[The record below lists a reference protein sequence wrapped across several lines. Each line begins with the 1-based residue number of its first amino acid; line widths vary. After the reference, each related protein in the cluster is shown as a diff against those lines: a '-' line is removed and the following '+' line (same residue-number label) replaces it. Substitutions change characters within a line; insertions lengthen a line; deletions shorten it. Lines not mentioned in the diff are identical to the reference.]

1 MLGKLLKYD
10 LKANYL
16 YLMVGYVVY
25 IVLTLGFVVSFRW
38 MDQSIGASSMEGTLQ
53 WITMMTCTFL
63 WTASIIGMVLMTYIL
78 LIRRFYCHMVTD
90 QGYLTLTLP
99 VSART
104 HMLSKMISAVIFVLC
119 TGCVLAAGVVMVGAS
134 FGTERFMEDLLRVA
148 GNVFRQLGAEFS
160 ILAGIS
166 GLLRL
171 IQMILLVYF
180 SIAIGQL
187 CTKHKVWG
195 SIGAYLGI
203 SFVISFMTNIVA
215 IAAGTMG
222 NGGLLML
229 FTDTAYAIV
238 YVVFQLALC
247 LVYFFVGSWL
257 LEKRTNLE

>member
-25 IVLTLGFVVSFRW
+25 IVLTLGFVASFRW
-38 MDQSIGASSMEGTLQ
+38 MDQSMGGSELEGTLQ
-53 WITMMTCTFL
+53 WITMMTSTFL
-63 WTASIIGMVLMTYIL
+63 WIASAIGMILMTYIL

-99 VSART
+99 VSVRI
-104 HMLSKMISAVIFVLC
+104 HMLSKLISAVIFALC

-134 FGTERFMEDLLRVA
+134 FGNERFIADLLRVA
-148 GNVFRQLGAEFS
+148 GNVIRQLGAEFS
-160 ILAGIS
+160 VLAGIS
-166 GLLRL
+166 GLMRL
-171 IQMILLVYF
+171 IQMILLVYL

-187 CTKHKVWG
+187 CTRHKVWS
-195 SIGAYLGI
+195 SIGSYLGI
-203 SFVISFMTNIVA
+203 SFVISFLTNIVA
-215 IAAGTMG
+215 VATGTMG
-222 NGGLLML
+222 DGGLLML
-229 FTDTAYAIV
+229 FTDTIYAIL

-257 LEKRTNLE
+257 LEKYTNLE